1 MKIPFELWIG
11 ARYAGLTRTR
21 GRGRKGDRFVSFIAG
36 TSMVGIALGVAALII
51 VLSVMNGFQVD
62 VRDRMLSVLPHIQLV
77 VPNEDPVAVTDNWQK
92 LADQAK
98 ENPEVQ
104 GASAFVAAGGMLA
117 RGDVLKGVEI
127 RGIDPKNEGNV
138 SELPQQMIR
147 GSLQTL
153 EPGSFKLVIGIN
165 LAQYMGVN
173 VGDTLLLMTP
183 QGSINPS
190 GFSPRMRQFTVS
202 GIFSSGHYEYD
213 SNMAFVSVKD
223 AAVLFRDVGSAGV
236 RLKIRD
242 MISAPEVATQLTNSL
257 PPGVV
262 ARDWTMDN
270 RTWFAAVKTEKR
282 MMFLILVLIVAV
294 AAFNLLSS
302 LVMAVKDKQS
312 DIAILRTLGVS
323 PFQIGKIFLV
333 QGSLI
338 GFIGTFLGVLFG
350 CLVAYNIDVVI
361 PFIERLFGIHFLD
374 PSIYF
379 VSTLPSH
386 PEVNDIGLI
395 GITSLV
401 LSLLAT
407 IYPSWRASRLQPA
420 EVLRHD

>member
-1 MKIPFELWIG
+1 
-11 ARYAGLTRTR
+11 
-21 GRGRKGDRFVSFIAG
+21 
-36 TSMVGIALGVAALII
+36 MVGIALGVAALII

-92 LADQAK
+92 LAEQAK
-98 ENPEVQ
+98 QNPQVE

-138 SELPQQMIR
+138 SELPQQMIN
-147 GSLQTL
+147 GALDSL
-153 EPGSFKLVIGIN
+153 EPGSFKLVIGSN
-165 LAQYMGVN
+165 LAQYMGVT

-213 SNMAFVSVKD
+213 SNMAFIAVKD

-236 RLKIRD
+236 RLKIHD
-242 MISAPEVATQLTNSL
+242 MIGAPEVATQLTNSL

-338 GFIGTFLGVLFG
+338 GFIGTFLGVLCG

-386 PEVNDIGLI
+386 PEVDDIGLI

>member
-1 MKIPFELWIG
+1 
-11 ARYAGLTRTR
+11 
-21 GRGRKGDRFVSFIAG
+21 
-36 TSMVGIALGVAALII
+36 MVGIALGVAALII

-62 VRDRMLSVLPHIQLV
+62 VRDRMLSVLPHIQLI
-77 VPNEDPVAVTDNWQK
+77 VPNEDPVAVTDDWQK
-92 LADQAK
+92 LAQEAK
-98 ENPEVQ
+98 QNPEVQ

-127 RGIDPKNEGNV
+127 RGIDPANEGKV
-138 SELPQQMIR
+138 SELPKQMVS
-147 GSLQTL
+147 GSLDSL
-153 EPGSFKLVIGIN
+153 KPGSFHVVIGTN
-165 LAQYMGVN
+165 LAQYLGVG

-213 SNMAFVSVKD
+213 SNMAFIGVRD
-223 AAVLFRDVGSAGV
+223 AAVLFRDGGAAGV
-236 RLKIRD
+236 RLKIHD
-242 MISAPEVATQLTNSL
+242 MINAPEVATQLTNTL

-323 PFQIGKIFLV
+323 PVQIGKIFLV

-338 GFIGTFLGVLFG
+338 GFIGTFLGVFFG

-386 PEVNDIGLI
+386 PEVNDIVLI
-395 GITSLV
+395 GLTSLV

>member
-1 MKIPFELWIG
+1 M
-11 ARYAGLTRTR
+11 TRTR

-77 VPNEDPVAVTDNWQK
+77 VPNEDPVEVTDDWQR
-92 LADQAK
+92 LADAAK
-98 ENPEVQ
+98 QNPQVE

-138 SELPQQMIR
+138 SELPQQMIS
-147 GSLQTL
+147 GSLDSL
-153 EPGSFKLVIGIN
+153 EPGSFKLVIGSN
-165 LAQYMGVN
+165 LAQYMGVT

-213 SNMAFVSVKD
+213 SNMAFVAVKD

-242 MISAPEVATQLTNSL
+242 MINAPEVATQLTHSL

-338 GFIGTFLGVLFG
+338 GFIGTFLGVLCG

-386 PEVNDIGLI
+386 PEVDDIGLI

>member
-1 MKIPFELWIG
+1 
-11 ARYAGLTRTR
+11 
-21 GRGRKGDRFVSFIAG
+21 
-36 TSMVGIALGVAALII
+36 
-51 VLSVMNGFQVD
+51 
-62 VRDRMLSVLPHIQLV
+62 
-77 VPNEDPVAVTDNWQK
+77 
-92 LADQAK
+92 
-98 ENPEVQ
+98 
-104 GASAFVAAGGMLA
+104 
-117 RGDVLKGVEI
+117 
-127 RGIDPKNEGNV
+127 
-138 SELPQQMIR
+138 
-147 GSLQTL
+147 
-153 EPGSFKLVIGIN
+153 
-165 LAQYMGVN
+165 
-173 VGDTLLLMTP
+173 
-183 QGSINPS
+183 
-190 GFSPRMRQFTVS
+190 
-202 GIFSSGHYEYD
+202 
-213 SNMAFVSVKD
+213 
-223 AAVLFRDVGSAGV
+223 
-236 RLKIRD
+236 
-242 MISAPEVATQLTNSL
+242 VATQLTNSL

-338 GFIGTFLGVLFG
+338 GFIGTFLGVLCG

-386 PEVNDIGLI
+386 PEVDDIGLI

>member
-1 MKIPFELWIG
+1 
-11 ARYAGLTRTR
+11 
-21 GRGRKGDRFVSFIAG
+21 
-36 TSMVGIALGVAALII
+36 MVGIALGVAALII

-77 VPNEDPVAVTDNWQK
+77 VPNEDPVEVTDNWQK
-92 LADQAK
+92 LADEAK

-147 GSLQTL
+147 GSLDSLQ
-153 EPGSFKLVIGIN
+153 PGSFKLVIGIN

-386 PEVNDIGLI
+386 PEVDDIGLI